1 MLHGWGSPRKA
12 RVFENLI
19 AGLPPRDYH
28 LPFETHHK
36 KIGDHLKKGRL
47 ETEAEAHDPRTHAA
61 TDGARRQR

>member
-19 AGLPPRDYH
+19 AGLPPVITIY
-28 LPFETHHK
+28 LLKTHHK